1 MVASTQEPEILG
13 PMKPGYEKILTPDA
27 LSFLST
33 LHSLFE
39 DRRQKLLTARAMRQ
53 LEIDSGVMPDFPEE
67 TSHIRTNHAWSG
79 PPPAPGLIDRRVEIT
94 GPVDRKM
101 VINALNST
109 ATQYMADF
117 EDSTSP
123 TWSNVIEGQINMYD
137 AVRRSISYEAPNG
150 RHYKLNNP
158 QAIPTLL
165 VRPRGWHLHEAHLR
179 IGGKPISASLF
190 DFGLYFFHNA
200 KETIKRG
207 VGPYFYLPKL
217 EGHQEARLW
226 NDIFNLSQ
234 DHFGIPRGTIRA
246 TVLIETIFGAFEME
260 EIIFEL
266 REHSAGLNCGRWDY
280 IFSFIKKF
288 RSHPDFVLPDR
299 ATVTMAVP
307 FMAAYVDHLIQVCHR
322 RGVHAMG
329 GMSAQIPIK
338 SDPEA
343 NTKALA
349 KVYEDKLREVL
360 AGHDGTWVAHP
371 DLIPIAIEVFNKHMP
386 QPNQISRVRLEPR
399 IIRKED
405 LLRTPAPDPI
415 TMEGV
420 RSNVKVALVYMESWL
435 RGFGCVPINNL
446 MEDAATAEIARSQL
460 WQWLH
465 HKRCTTDSKVLISL
479 SLLEKVINEIFLEL
493 YGAQGTSSS
502 LKAKQHLIRMIE
514 SPCFTEFLTTLCY
527 DEIVQI
533 DSSPHKSK
541 F

>member
-1 MVASTQEPEILG
+1 MPLTQEPEILG
-13 PMKPGYEKILTPDA
+13 PIRPGYEKILTPDA
-27 LSFLST
+27 LGFIST

-39 DRRQKLLTARAMRQ
+39 DRRQKLIAARATRQ
-53 LEIDSGVMPDFPEE
+53 SEIDSGIMPDFLEE
-67 TSHIRTNHAWSG
+67 TSHIRADTSWIG
-79 PPPAPGLIDRRVEIT
+79 PPPAPGLVDRRVEIT

-101 VINALNST
+101 VINALNSA

-150 RHYKLNNP
+150 RQYKLNNLER
-158 QAIPTLL
+158 IPTLL
-165 VRPRGWHLHEAHLR
+165 VRPRGWHLHEAHIR
-179 IGGKPISASLF
+179 IGRKPVSASLF
-190 DFGLYFFHNA
+190 DFGMYFFHNA
-200 KETIKRG
+200 KEAIRRG
-207 VGPYFYLPKL
+207 IGPYFYLPKL

-226 NDIFNLSQ
+226 NDVFNISQ
-234 DHFGIPRGTIRA
+234 EYLGIPRGTIRA
-246 TVLIETIFGAFEME
+246 TVLIETILGAFEME

-266 REHSAGLNCGRWDY
+266 KDHSAGLNCGRWDY

-288 RSHPDFVLPDR
+288 RSHPEFVLPDR

-307 FMAAYVDHLIQVCHR
+307 FMAAYVDHLIQVCHK

-338 SDPEA
+338 NDPEA
-343 NTKALA
+343 NTRALT

-371 DLIPIAIEVFNKHMP
+371 DLIPIAMEVFNKHMP
-386 QPNQISRVRLEPR
+386 QPHQIARMGSGSRIVCR
-399 IIRKED
+399 ED
-405 LLRTPAPDPI
+405 LLRTLVPDPI
-415 TMEGV
+415 TMEGI

-435 RGFGCVPINNL
+435 RGFGCVPINDL

-465 HKRCTTDSKVLISL
+465 HRRCTTDSGILISMP
-479 SLLEKVINEIFLEL
+479 LLEKVINEIFLEL
-493 YGAQGTSSS
+493 YGAQGAPSS
-502 LKAKQHLIRMIE
+502 LKARHHLIHMIK
-514 SPCFTEFLTTLCY
+514 SPHFIEFLTTLCY
-527 DEIVQI
+527 DDIVQT